1 MYRLH
6 HRFLNDFC
14 NIGKTRFRAQS
25 LLFSSR
31 CILLFI
37 YLFVVRFYR
46 TASLRGYP
54 FSNFLSSAQLSG
66 AGYSSCVSFGL
77 CSSLE
82 SCKLNRAKRLLQAML
97 NERIVSLGGTLRL
110 SPLACLTTRK
120 LSVLWL
126 KLRQAYQAGRTTTA
140 PKPANGGPKCAI
152 SAARDGATVS
162 VR

>member
-1 MYRLH
+1 MLTS
-6 HRFLNDFC
+6 F
-14 NIGKTRFRAQS
+14 
-25 LLFSSR
+25 
-31 CILLFI
+31 
-37 YLFVVRFYR
+37 YL
-46 TASLRGYP
+46 SLRREVLPYGIPPRIP
-54 FSNFLSSAQLSG
+54 FLRSPFFSPQLSG